1 MMGLD
6 TASGSKITDF
16 EHIFKEP
23 LIFLGGE
30 VQCLFNEL
38 TLNHNTLVLWLI
50 KALISDKQHSKDNKN
65 DTQKI
70 INNIIK
76 DKDLKH
82 WENNKTM
89 TLTRKQKDQNTR
101 EANTCFIC
109 PLSNTFS
116 WFLVLYIW
124 KNRTNNNNKNHT
136 QKLSRCKH

>member
-38 TLNHNTLVLWLI
+38 TLNHNTHWLI

-76 DKDLKH
+76 NKDLKH

-124 KNRTNNNNKNHT
+124 KNRTNNNNKNHI